1 MERIKISGVW
11 LSKEQEVRTGIV
23 YAFQRLLT
31 EDSKWKVDIG
41 GLNLNQISQQ
51 EADILELPFMEEEVH
66 STLMDINGD
75 KAPGPNGFTGAFWQF
90 CWEFV
95 KEEVLEMFKEFHE
108 QNVFLKSLNTTF
120 LVLIPKKGGAEELGD
135 FRPISLLG
143 GLYKLL
149 AKVLAN
155 RIKNVIGRVVSSDQ
169 NAFVMGRQILDA
181 SLIANEV
188 IDSWKKKE
196 RKA

>member
-1 MERIKISGVW
+1 
-11 LSKEQEVRTGIV
+11 
-23 YAFQRLLT
+23 
-31 EDSKWKVDIG
+31 
-41 GLNLNQISQQ
+41 
-51 EADILELPFMEEEVH
+51 
-66 STLMDINGD
+66 
-75 KAPGPNGFTGAFWQF
+75 
-90 CWEFV
+90 
-95 KEEVLEMFKEFHE
+95 MFKEFHE

-155 RIKNVIGRVVSSDQ
+155 KIKNMIGRVVSSDQ
-169 NAFVMGRQILDA
+169 NAFVMGRQILYA

-188 IDSWKKKE
+188 IDLWQKKGEKGLIYKLDIE
-196 RKA
+196 KAYDNIN

>member
-11 LSKEQEVRTGIV
+11 LSEEQEVRTGIV
-23 YAFQRLLT
+23 DAFQRLLT
-31 EDSKWKVDIG
+31 EDLEWKADIG

-51 EADILELPFMEEEVH
+51 EADTLELPFMEEEVH
-66 STLMDINGD
+66 LALMDMNGD
-75 KAPGPNGFTGAFWQF
+75 KAPGPDGFTGAFWQF

-108 QNVFLKSLNTTF
+108 QNVFLKSLNTMF
-120 LVLIPKKGGAEELGD
+120 LVLIPTKGGAEELGD
-135 FRPISLLG
+135 FRPISLFG

-155 RIKNVIGRVVSSDQ
+155 RIKNVIGRVVSSD
-169 NAFVMGRQILDA
+169 
-181 SLIANEV
+181 
-188 IDSWKKKE
+188 
-196 RKA
+196 